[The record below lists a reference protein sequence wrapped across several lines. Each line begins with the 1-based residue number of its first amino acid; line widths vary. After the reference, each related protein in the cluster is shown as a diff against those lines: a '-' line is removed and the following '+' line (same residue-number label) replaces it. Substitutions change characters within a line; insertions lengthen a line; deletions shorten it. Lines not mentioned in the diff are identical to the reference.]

1 MGASGNPAIYFYDR
15 IILISTL
22 ACHIKDAIP
31 PSQRRILEISHTASH
46 PRYYLS
52 TRIHSKPVLDIQNKG
67 HD

>member
-31 PSQRRILEISHTASH
+31 PSQRRIGRKERFAMSLPTVPLIFFAAAVE
-46 PRYYLS
+46 
-52 TRIHSKPVLDIQNKG
+52 QQ
-67 HD
+67 